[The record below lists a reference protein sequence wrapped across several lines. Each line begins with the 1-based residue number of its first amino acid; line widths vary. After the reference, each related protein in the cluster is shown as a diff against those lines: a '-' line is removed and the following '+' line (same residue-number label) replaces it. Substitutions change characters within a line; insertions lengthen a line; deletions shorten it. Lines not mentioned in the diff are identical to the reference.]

1 MAQTNYIENLEGK
14 GFWIDNAYLE
24 ITLEFICDVL
34 EKNLDLYEDW
44 IKEHYEIL
52 KNNRLGNF
60 LGFMDLALDY
70 LETEKRKEFFI
81 QILEK
86 AKDSLVLKEE
96 ISVEELNEYESKKP
110 QELRSTFIA
119 SLKVFKII
127 KILDEI
133 IKMINEG
140 EDYNNESFS
149 LEENVDI

>member
-52 KNNRLGNF
+52 NNNRLGYF
-60 LGFMDLALDY
+60 PGFMDLALDY
-70 LETEKRKEFFI
+70 LETEKRKEFFM

-86 AKDSLVLKEE
+86 AKDSLTLKEE